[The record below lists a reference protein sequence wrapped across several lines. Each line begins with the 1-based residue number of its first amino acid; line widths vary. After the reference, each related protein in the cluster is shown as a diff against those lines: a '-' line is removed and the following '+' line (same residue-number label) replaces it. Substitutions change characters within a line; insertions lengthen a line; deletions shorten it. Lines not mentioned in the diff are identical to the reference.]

1 MLEVVSSESENIR
14 EARSLAKKEDVVR
27 LSFPTNWELDTT
39 YSEKLDFKGKQQ
51 SHEQNAN
58 HIIPVKQFKTPA
70 CSSKFLSVCPRAPA
84 QHRYDAKNL
93 SYYTKRNRS

>member
-39 YSEKLDFKGKQQ
+39 YSEKLDFKGYTAV
-51 SHEQNAN
+51 S
-58 HIIPVKQFKTPA
+58 KT
-70 CSSKFLSVCPRAPA
+70 SKVTGL
-84 QHRYDAKNL
+84 
-93 SYYTKRNRS
+93 